1 MSATPKN
8 IGFGNIFGS
17 SAPQASVKQPPMS
30 RFATIKPQVPPS
42 LSRTSQK
49 IMVAPSTNIL
59 PPMPVMNARPDI
71 KPEIK
76 RASTAQMMDKSSEI
90 DTFKD
95 RDFVVGETLE
105 EWLDSCIED
114 IALKKVLMS
123 LSEVAFK
130 EISDKI
136 KEAATNK

>member
-1 MSATPKN
+1 
-8 IGFGNIFGS
+8 
-17 SAPQASVKQPPMS
+17 
-30 RFATIKPQVPPS
+30 
-42 LSRTSQK
+42 
-49 IMVAPSTNIL
+49 
-59 PPMPVMNARPDI
+59 
-71 KPEIK
+71 
-76 RASTAQMMDKSSEI
+76 MMEKSSEI

-105 EWLDSCIED
+105 EWLESCID
-114 IALKKVLMS
+114 DTALKKVLKS

>member
-1 MSATPKN
+1 
-8 IGFGNIFGS
+8 
-17 SAPQASVKQPPMS
+17 
-30 RFATIKPQVPPS
+30 
-42 LSRTSQK
+42 
-49 IMVAPSTNIL
+49 
-59 PPMPVMNARPDI
+59 MPVMNARP
-71 KPEIK
+71 EIK
-76 RASTAQMMDKSSEI
+76 RASTKMMDKSSEI

-105 EWLDSCIED
+105 EWLESCID
-114 IALKKVLMS
+114 DDALKKVLKS